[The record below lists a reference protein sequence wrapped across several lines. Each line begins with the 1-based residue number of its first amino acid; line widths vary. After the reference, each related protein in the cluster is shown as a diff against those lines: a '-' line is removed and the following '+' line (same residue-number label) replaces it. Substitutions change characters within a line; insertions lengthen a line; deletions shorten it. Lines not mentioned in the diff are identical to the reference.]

1 MTVEAIA
8 PIGADS
14 AMSSAIKPTAP
25 NTDFIGVVSAEL
37 ASVNASLQSA
47 EAHLTDLAAGKD
59 VAVHDVMIAM
69 EEARTNMMLLVEIRN
84 RVVEAYQELTR
95 MQL

>member
-1 MTVEAIA
+1 MTVEAIS

-14 AMSSAIKPTAP
+14 AMTTAIKPTA
-25 NTDFIGVVSAEL
+25 TSSDFMAVFSAEL
-37 ASVNASLQSA
+37 GSVNASLQSA
-47 EAHLTDLAAGKD
+47 EAQLTDLAAGKN